1 MNRIKI
7 SSFQTVYG
15 ENFEEVTLKD
25 FFAKLEKNIESNDY
39 NVNYD
44 EKTNRFIITYAGTS
58 YILELD
64 EKTANN
70 YILGIYNDITLLLR
84 KLANLEDK
92 VTKKNDNIKKYN
104 EQKEIILKN
113 ALENNSLPDDNAKMI
128 FLEYLKKSKR
138 FSFKKIKDYF
148 INFKSDISKSYNS
161 TRIIRKHI
169 WPFNGDVISTLENI
183 ILASLIQ
190 TTLATVICLF
200 VKIHAGLEEANR
212 FLLPSMGVGAAT
224 PYLIYIIPVGVF
236 LKEQVKNRFQRLIN
250 SIKKKKITNRKIKQ
264 LTKELKN
271 SSLDSSNIEY
281 SEGKNNNLSQV
292 EAYEYSDTIYTE
304 INNLA
309 NKLIY
314 INVKDRAPIIRELKD
329 ILDEYNN
336 RVKKINENSSSEKIE
351 LDKDDMIKLKM
362 DIISKISILENKI
375 NSLIQENI
383 ELNSRAKD
391 QEKIERVLETVAD
404 YNDYSDDIDFDS
416 GTATKKR

>member
-44 EKTNRFIITYAGTS
+44 EKTNRFIITYAGIN

-92 VTKKNDNIKKYN
+92 VTKKNDSIKKYN

-148 INFKSDISKSYNS
+148 INFKSDISKSYDS

-169 WPFNGDVISTLENI
+169 WPFNGVDDDWLFARISIAAIVQAFVAIIISTFFIFITKRQQPIMLFTSI
-183 ILASLIQ
+183 I
-190 TTLATVICLF
+190 
-200 VKIHAGLEEANR
+200 
-212 FLLPSMGVGAAT
+212 VGDVV
-224 PYLIYIIPVGVF
+224 PYLIYTLPACVF

-336 RVKKINENSSSEKIE
+336 RVKKINENSSSKKIE

-383 ELNSRAKD
+383 ELNFRAKD
-391 QEKIERVLETVAD
+391 QEKIEKVLDAVAD